1 MTAGCRSILILSV
14 SAGAGHK
21 RAAEALK
28 SAFIAVSPG
37 SEVTILDTFRYTTP
51 FLEKIILGTYME
63 MLKRTPQLYGYL
75 YSQSEKGRSL
85 SGFAK
90 EEFNRLLSRFSA
102 ARLLEYIREQRPD
115 AVICTHPFPLGVI
128 STVKKSGELSCFSV
142 GAITDLTIHP
152 YWVFPETELY
162 FVGAEKL
169 AGDLAGFGIPPERI
183 HATGIPIDP
192 SFRSKGDRN
201 SVLEGYG
208 LEGRLPTILVMG
220 GGLGMGPL
228 AESVRALGNLANSC
242 QIIVVAGK
250 NTQLKDNVD
259 AIAPG
264 LKNPVRTLGFINNVH
279 QLMAS
284 SDLMVSKAGGLSCSE
299 ALACGL
305 PLFLVEPLPG
315 QEERNS
321 SFLTAEGAAVGV
333 SGVKDLAEKISACL
347 AQPHR
352 LKKMAAESARL
363 GRPDA
368 ALVAADIINSR
379 LVCVYPGRDDLTGGL
394 Q

>member
-1 MTAGCRSILILSV
+1 MTAGCRNILILSV
-14 SAGAGHK
+14 SAGEGHM
-21 RAAEALK
+21 RAAGALK
-28 SAFIAVSPG
+28 AALLTVQPG
-37 SEVTILDTFRYTTP
+37 SEVIILDTFRHTSP
-51 FLEKIILGTYME
+51 FLEKIILGAYME
-63 MLKRTPQLYGYL
+63 MLKRTPYLYGYL
-75 YSQSEKGRSL
+75 YTQSEKGRTL

-102 ARLLEYIREQRPD
+102 ARLLEYIKKQRPD
-115 AVICTHPFPLGVI
+115 VVVCTHPFPLGVI
-128 STVKKSGELSCFSV
+128 STVKKSGAISCFSV

-152 YWVFPETELY
+152 YWVFPETDLY

-169 AGDLAGFGIPPERI
+169 AGDLAGFGIPTERI

-192 SFRSKGDRN
+192 SFGSVADRN

-208 LEGRLPTILVMG
+208 LDGSLATILVMG

-228 AESVRALGNLANSC
+228 AESVKALGNLESSC

-250 NTQLKDNVD
+250 NVQLKENVD
-259 AIAPG
+259 SIAPG
-264 LKNPVRTLGFINNVH
+264 LKNTVRALGFVNNVH

-305 PLFLVEPLPG
+305 PLFLLDPLPG

-321 SFLTAEGAAVGV
+321 SFLEAEGAAVAV
-333 SGVKDLAEKISACL
+333 SGVGDLAEKISACL
-347 AQPHR
+347 ARPHR
-352 LKKMAAESARL
+352 LKEMSGEAARL
-363 GRPDA
+363 GRPDSAFLA
-368 ALVAADIINSR
+368 AGLINS
-379 LVCVYPGRDDLTGGL
+379 LFQSAVPELG
-394 Q
+394 

>member
-1 MTAGCRSILILSV
+1 MTAARRNILILSV

-28 SAFIAVSPG
+28 SALLTISPG
-37 SEVTILDTFRYTTP
+37 SEVTILDTFRHTSP
-51 FLEKIILGTYME
+51 FMEKIILGAYME
-63 MLKRTPQLYGYL
+63 MLKRAPQLYGFL
-75 YSQSEKGRSL
+75 YRQSEKGRTL

-102 ARLLEYIREQRPD
+102 ARLLEYIRQERPD

-128 STVKKSGELSCFSV
+128 STVKKSGELRCLSV

-152 YWVFPETELY
+152 YWVFPETDLY

-169 AGDLAGFGIPPERI
+169 AGDLAGFGISPERV

-192 SFRSKGDRN
+192 SFASPVDRS
-201 SVLEGYG
+201 SVLEGLG
-208 LEGRLPTILVMG
+208 LPGNLPTLLVMG

-228 AESVRALGNLANSC
+228 AESVSALGNLKNSC

-250 NTQLKDNVD
+250 NIQLREKVES
-259 AIAPG
+259 IAPG
-264 LKNPVRTLGFINNVH
+264 LPNSVRALGFVNNVR

-305 PLFLVEPLPG
+305 PLFLVDPLPG

-321 SFLTAEGAAVGV
+321 SFLTAEGAAISVAGV
-333 SGVKDLAEKISACL
+333 EDLAEKLSACL

-352 LKKMAAESARL
+352 LKRMAAESARL
-363 GRPDA
+363 GRPRSAVLA
-368 ALVAADIINSR
+368 AELINSR
-379 LVCVYPGRDDLTGGL
+379 LEFSGRDYLAGGA